1 MSNHL
6 HIFTKTKSRSRLVR
20 SVYLSILRAPPLT
33 CTYSPTYQRSVVQ
46 LFLLAV
52 TAVWQAPG
60 THPGA
65 RTHDNILNLN
75 SSQQSHSIFKLLSRG
90 LLEMEWSLAKQ

>member
-1 MSNHL
+1 MSNYLHL
-6 HIFTKTKSRSRLVR
+6 FTKTKSRSRLVR
-20 SVYLSILRAPPLT
+20 SVYLCILRAPPLT

-65 RTHDNILNLN
+65 RTHDNILN
-75 SSQQSHSIFKLLSRG
+75 SSQQRHIASSSCSPGDWRW
-90 LLEMEWSLAKQ
+90 ERSLAKQ